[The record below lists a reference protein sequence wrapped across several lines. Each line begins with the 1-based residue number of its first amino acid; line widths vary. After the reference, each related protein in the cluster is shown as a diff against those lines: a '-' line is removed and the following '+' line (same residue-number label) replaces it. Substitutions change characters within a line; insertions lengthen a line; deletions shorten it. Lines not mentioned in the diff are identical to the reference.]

1 MGIGLGVRILAFGL
15 ATAAGVVLPAQG
27 ARAPNLTALSAVEKG
42 AWELHEVGNR
52 RAPRLCVA
60 DITEVLQLRHRRGAG
75 CSRFVIAN
83 EPRTA
88 TVHYTCPGAGHGRTT
103 LAVETPRVMRVDTQG
118 IADNAPFDL
127 QLEARRV
134 PSCAAR

>member
-1 MGIGLGVRILAFGL
+1 MGIGLGVRALAFGL
-15 ATAAGVVLPAQG
+15 AMAAGAVLPAQG
-27 ARAPNLTALSAVEKG
+27 LRAPTLAALGAVEKG

-60 DITEVLQLRHRRGAG
+60 DVAEVLQLRHRRGAG
-75 CSRFVIAN
+75 CSRFVITN

-103 LAVETPRVMRVDTQG
+103 LAVETSRVMRVDTQG

-127 QLEARRV
+127 RLEARRV

>member
-1 MGIGLGVRILAFGL
+1 MSLGIGVRIAAFG
-15 ATAAGVVLPAQG
+15 AALCAGAILPAQA
-27 ARAPNLTALSAVEKG
+27 ARAPALAALGIVEKG

-52 RAPRLCVA
+52 RAPRLCLPDVS
-60 DITEVLQLRHRRGAG
+60 DLLQIRHRSGAG

-103 LAVETPRVMRVDTQG
+103 LTVETPRVMRVETQG
-118 IADNAPFDL
+118 IARNAPFDL
-127 QLEARRV
+127 QYEARRT
-134 PSCAAR
+134 PACRAR